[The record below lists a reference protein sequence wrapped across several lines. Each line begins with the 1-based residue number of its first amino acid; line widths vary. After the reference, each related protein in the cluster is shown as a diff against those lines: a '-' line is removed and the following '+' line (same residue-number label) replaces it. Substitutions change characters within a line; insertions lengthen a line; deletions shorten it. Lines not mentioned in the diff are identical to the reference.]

1 MNLNLFQFQKRSPC
15 GSNAVVGK
23 DVLKF
28 LLILL
33 LLFSAS
39 CATFVTKPLKLAV
52 DLTFKPAKIITDAT
66 VDLVEKPVRKV
77 VEIAKPRNPLKAFR

>member
-1 MNLNLFQFQKRSPC
+1 MR
-15 GSNAVVGK
+15 
-23 DVLKF
+23 F

-39 CATFVTKPLKLAV
+39 CARFVTKLMKLAV
-52 DLTFKPAKIITDAT
+52 DLTLKPVKIITDET

-77 VEIAKPRNPLKAFR
+77 VEIAKPKNPLKAFC

>member
-1 MNLNLFQFQKRSPC
+1 M
-15 GSNAVVGK
+15 GK
-23 DVLKF
+23 DVLRF

-39 CATFVTKPLKLAV
+39 CARFVTKLMKLAV
-52 DLTFKPAKIITDAT
+52 DLTLKPVKIIMDET

-77 VEIAKPRNPLKAFR
+77 VEIAKPKNPLKAFR